1 MRPAK
6 TKPKGLTSVLRDM
19 VDYRPEI
26 CRIQVMDVNAP
37 DLSPAHLKKYLRPRL
52 HVSVFILKKAK
63 WSLNLLV
70 SYVCFNTWGGIKRVL
85 LRGHRALMHFPQKFC
100 PLFV

>member
-52 HVSVFILKKAK
+52 HVSVFILKKQ
-63 WSLNLLV
+63 N
-70 SYVCFNTWGGIKRVL
+70 
-85 LRGHRALMHFPQKFC
+85 GH
-100 PLFV
+100 

>member
-37 DLSPAHLKKYLRPRL
+37 DFITGPPQEISKTPFTRIRFHFKKSKMVIKSIGQLR
-52 HVSVFILKKAK
+52 
-63 WSLNLLV
+63 
-70 SYVCFNTWGGIKRVL
+70 
-85 LRGHRALMHFPQKFC
+85 
-100 PLFV
+100 LF